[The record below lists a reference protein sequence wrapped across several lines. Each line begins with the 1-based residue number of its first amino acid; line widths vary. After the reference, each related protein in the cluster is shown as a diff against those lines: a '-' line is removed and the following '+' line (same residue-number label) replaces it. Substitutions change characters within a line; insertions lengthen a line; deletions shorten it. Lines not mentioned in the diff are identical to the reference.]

1 MYHMHPTLW
10 ITSRP
15 QAHKVEVKYGVSLR
29 SKEVLEGT
37 QQASSQLAL
46 AVRRTIETDESKES

>member
-37 QQASSQLAL
+37 QQASSQLVL